1 MAEVKNSTIDLL
13 TRQMPDTRK
22 RDEKAVDGF
31 SGFKTMLKSKNQ
43 KKDGGNAESKEP
55 GDTKEDA
62 VVDSSAAAILA
73 AAGTLEAQ
81 NQEDMLRL
89 MGQGLVQ
96 KLMEDPVT
104 DKIQGVMPEE
114 GEKAQ
119 VMDPFQALNQLRFQ
133 NLTENPG
140 QEAAF
145 KEDTVSALLQEAK
158 GKISNADLTDGMMV
172 KTNHKES
179 SEQVKIL
186 SSEILGQAEGTGSGQ
201 EGEKGIL
208 EAIQLKRT
216 SEAVPVRKEEA
227 AAVPVQREN
236 LEKKTAF
243 TEEDEKKQE
252 KNPEIIHESTH
263 APSHSLHIQ
272 PKKDE
277 IVYTTVNAENLEDLE
292 TKLSEQILK
301 QIRVGRGELDVQLE
315 PYNLG
320 KIRIKVSYED
330 NQVSV
335 SVLCS
340 ESKTLKLLAQ
350 SAGELGSILEN
361 NLERPVQILVDK
373 QGADYLNNQKEQ
385 GSGQEQHQPQHENRK
400 EENREDFIQK
410 LRLGIL
416 DAGNTEDSERR

>member
-13 TRQMPDTRK
+13 TRQMPVTRK
-22 RDEKAVDGF
+22 KDERAVDGF

-62 VVDSSAAAILA
+62 VVDSSAAVILA
-73 AAGTLEAQ
+73 AVGILEAQ
-81 NQEDMLRL
+81 NPEDMLRL

-96 KLMEDPVT
+96 KLMEDPLT
-104 DKIQGVMPEE
+104 DKIQEVMPEE
-114 GEKAQ
+114 GEKVQA
-119 VMDPFQALNQLRFQ
+119 MDPFQALNQLRFQ

-140 QEAAF
+140 QETAF
-145 KEDTVSALLQEAK
+145 KEDAASALLQEAE
-158 GKISNADLTDGMMV
+158 GNIPNADLTDGMMV
-172 KTNHKES
+172 ETNHKES
-179 SEQVKIL
+179 SDQVKIL
-186 SSEILGQAEGTGSGQ
+186 GSEILGQAEGAGSGR
-201 EGEKGIL
+201 EGKKGIL
-208 EAIQLKRT
+208 EAIQLKGA
-216 SEAVPVRKEEA
+216 SEAVPVRKEEEA
-227 AAVPVQREN
+227 AMPVQRAS
-236 LEKKTAF
+236 LEKKPAF
-243 TEEDEKKQE
+243 FEEDEKKQE
-252 KNPEIIHESTH
+252 IKPEIFHESTH
-263 APSHSLHIQ
+263 GPSHSLHIQ

-277 IVYTTVNAENLEDLE
+277 VVYTTVNAESLEDLE

-301 QIRVGRGELDVQLE
+301 QIHVGRGELDVQLE

-320 KIRIKVSYED
+320 KIHIKVSYEE

-340 ESKTLKLLAQ
+340 ESKTLKLLTH

-373 QGADYLNNQKEQ
+373 QGADYLNDQKEQ

>member
-62 VVDSSAAAILA
+62 VVDSSAAAILM

-81 NQEDMLRL
+81 NPEDMLRL
-89 MGQGLVQ
+89 MGQGLIP
-96 KLMEDPVT
+96 KLMEDPVA

-114 GEKAQ
+114 GKKVQA
-119 VMDPFQALNQLRFQ
+119 MDPFQALNQLWFQ

-145 KEDTVSALLQEAK
+145 KEDAVPTLLQESD
-158 GKISNADLTDGMMV
+158 GKISNADLMDGMTV

-179 SEQVKIL
+179 SDQIKVL
-186 SSEILGQAEGTGSGQ
+186 GSENLGLVEGAGSGQ

-208 EAIQLKRT
+208 EAIQLKGT
-216 SEAVPVRKEEA
+216 SEAVPVRKEEE
-227 AAVPVQREN
+227 AAVPVQRAN
-236 LEKKTAF
+236 LEKKPAF
-243 TEEDEKKQE
+243 TEEDDKKQK
-252 KNPEIIHESTH
+252 KNPEIFHESTH
-263 APSHSLHIQ
+263 GTNYSLHVQ
-272 PKKDE
+272 PKKAE
-277 IVYTTVNAENLEDLE
+277 VVYTTVNAENLEDLE

-340 ESKTLKLLAQ
+340 ESKTLKLLTQ

-361 NLERPVQILVDK
+361 NLNRPVQILVDK

-385 GSGQEQHQPQHENRK
+385 GSGQEQHQPQHENQK

>member
-1 MAEVKNSTIDLL
+1 MAEIKNSTIDLL

-22 RDEKAVDGF
+22 KDEKAVDGF

-43 KKDGGNAESKEP
+43 KKDSGNAEAKEP
-55 GDTKEDA
+55 GDTKEDT
-62 VVDSSAAAILA
+62 VVDSSVAALLA

-81 NQEDMLRL
+81 NPEDMLRML
-89 MGQGLVQ
+89 GQGLVQ

-114 GEKAQ
+114 GKTVQ
-119 VMDPFQALNQLRFQ
+119 TMDPFQALNQLRFQ
-133 NLTENPG
+133 NLTEDPG

-145 KEDTVSALLQEAK
+145 KEEAVSALLQEAD
-158 GKISNADLTDGMMV
+158 GKISNADLMDGIMV

-179 SEQVKIL
+179 SDQVKVL
-186 SSEILGQAEGTGSGQ
+186 GSEIFRQVQGTGSGQ
-201 EGEKGIL
+201 EDEKGIL
-208 EAIQLKRT
+208 EAIQLKGT
-216 SEAVPVRKEEA
+216 SEAIPVRKEEE
-227 AAVPVQREN
+227 AAVPVQRAN
-236 LEKKTAF
+236 LEKKPAF

-252 KNPEIIHESTH
+252 KNPEIFHESTH
-263 APSHSLHIQ
+263 GPSHSLHIQ

-277 IVYTTVNAENLEDLE
+277 VAYTTVNAENLDDLE

-340 ESKTLKLLAQ
+340 ESKTLKLLTQ

-361 NLERPVQILVDK
+361 NLERPIQILVDK
-373 QGADYLNNQKEQ
+373 QGTDYLNNQKEQ

-416 DAGNTEDSERR
+416 DAGNSDDSERR